1 MTFQKKSPQGLGP
14 GASWSD
20 YGTVQS
26 LEPDGLQLFR
36 AAASVDA
43 NVHAHVRRGAFVRN
57 DRDIGHYRNIHED
70 ISLGRAVR
78 HGVEAAIGLAVVVVA
93 ARAGAP
99 VRVAAE
105 VTVKAAERPV
115 AVVEA
120 AVEIAV
126 LELRAV
132 VVVVVLVVML
142 VGTRGRLSRRTQ
154 GPAAQRLGRAWSAA
168 RSSRTTAA
176 NAFRSACRR
185 RCGHRRDGAGA
196 AQRRAAGTAAR
207 FRRCLAGTGSVAA
220 GGPGRAVRAIVAGR
234 PRGRALAVGGRDFGD
249 RAFLRAVQRTAHREH
264 LVSTQRSGGVARRAA
279 GQGLH
284 RSVVSSARLA
294 IAAQAGAGAASQGA
308 FGKSV

>member
-43 NVHAHVRRGAFVRN
+43 NVHARVRRGAFVRN

-99 VRVAAE
+99 VGVATE

-115 AVVEA
+115 TVVEA
-120 AVEIAV
+120 TVEIAV

-142 VGTRGRLSRRTQ
+142 VGVLVKVGFGNLRLIAIVRLGERLSASLASR
-154 GPAAQRLGRAWSAA
+154 AALLAS
-168 RSSRTTAA
+168 
-176 NAFRSACRR
+176 RSAL
-185 RCGHRRDGAGA
+185 
-196 AQRRAAGTAAR
+196 
-207 FRRCLAGTGSVAA
+207 LAGGSALVATA
-220 GGPGRAVRAIVAGR
+220 TRWIGCIGVL
-234 PRGRALAVGGRDFGD
+234 RGEGD
-249 RAFLRAVQRTAHREH
+249 T
-264 LVSTQRSGGVARRAA
+264 
-279 GQGLH
+279 
-284 RSVVSSARLA
+284 
-294 IAAQAGAGAASQGA
+294 
-308 FGKSV
+308 